1 MENKELILLKE
12 TLPKLYLSLKE
23 YGPIDE
29 KSLNTEFT
37 TMIEQLKRRIIDI
50 KRECDSF
57 DSCHPNRQDR
67 IDHVNNIKKHIF
79 AGLNMG
85 FDSLAKVIGVIKKSD
100 YRRYQL
106 FAQMNICGLI
116 ATSPLNK
123 RIYEKPLG
131 YPGDFETINYYYEDG
146 YEGKSSFDILLHR
159 YSIELDVAR
168 AHINRKPY
176 FIKKIDAIVK
186 NRQKPVNITS
196 FGCGS
201 AIEILEYTKKYQPGN
216 KVAFSLVDSEKL
228 ALGQIKDSMSKIDPA
243 GKTRTQYY
251 DMDILALLKKT
262 AAYDGLKNQDLI
274 YAAGLFDY
282 FKDKMAKA
290 VLRRMFDFLAK
301 DGEMIIVNVSKDHDA
316 RIYMEFFGEWYLN
329 LRNESELLSLTEGIP
344 NIKSKNVEK
353 DPENGKNLYLVLR
366 K

>member
-1 MENKELILLKE
+1 MENKELLQLKE

-29 KSLNTEFT
+29 KSLNAEFT
-37 TMIEQLKRRIIDI
+37 AMIAQLKRRIIDI

-67 IDHVNNIKKHIF
+67 IDHVNKIKSYIF
-79 AGLNMG
+79 SGLNMEFG
-85 FDSLAKVIGVIKKSD
+85 SLAKVIDVIKKSD
-100 YRRYQL
+100 YRRHQL

-146 YEGKSSFDILLHR
+146 YEGVSSFDILLHR

-176 FIKKIDAIVK
+176 FVKKIDGIVK
-186 NRQKPVNITS
+186 KHQKQANITS

-201 AIEILEYTKKYQPGN
+201 AIEVLEYMEKYQPGN
-216 KVAFSLVDSEKL
+216 KVVFNLVDSEKL
-228 ALGQIKDSMSKIDPA
+228 ALDQIKNGVAKIDPA
-243 GKTRTQYY
+243 GKTLTHYY
-251 DMDILALLKKT
+251 GMDILALLKKST
-262 AAYDGLKNQDLI
+262 AYDGLKNQDLI

-290 VLRRMFDFLAK
+290 ILRRMFDFLAE
-301 DGEMIIVNVSKDHDA
+301 DGEMIIVNVSKDHNA
-316 RIYMEFFGEWYLN
+316 KVYMEFFGEWYLN
-329 LRNESELLSLTEGIP
+329 LRNESELLSLTEGIQ
-344 NIKSKNVEK
+344 NIKSKHVEK
-353 DPENGKNLYLVLR
+353 DAENGKNLYLVLR